1 RPSSTHG
8 PMNAWSDGIRS
19 KIISPSAISRLG
31 PSPEARKSGCRVASA
46 EGGLPCRT
54 IRTSA
59 LTFEPVGG
67 THSRALLSAYGQQ
80 LRPGCPRPTS
90 LPPPSSLNQLASPH
104 LERLWDGQPR
114 RL

>member
-1 RPSSTHG
+1 MLGRRG
-8 PMNAWSDGIRS
+8 SDQKS
-19 KIISPSAISRLG
+19 FLPPISRLG

-46 EGGLPCRT
+46 EGGIPCRT

-80 LRPGCPRPTS
+80 LRPRLSAPDVVASTVLTESARQPAPRATGGWSAPA
-90 LPPPSSLNQLASPH
+90 PSPS
-104 LERLWDGQPR
+104 
-114 RL
+114 